1 MDVRTNLA
9 AFRNKRGLA
18 AAQLATEI
26 GVSRQTVYAIEAG
39 TYVPNT
45 AVSLKLA
52 RVLETTV
59 EELFELEQEEKIQE
73 EIAEATLLGDT
84 ESMMPGQLLRLCN
97 VNDHLVAVAPEPGS
111 WGLPP
116 ADAALLEPVRSGKRN
131 ATAKVQIFGDRWK
144 KSARVM
150 IAGCDPSVSILVHSL
165 QTQGCELVVAFEHSS
180 RALELLQEG
189 LVHIAGTHLVDKVTG
204 KVDLKPITKLFGRN
218 PVAVFSYALWEEGL
232 VTAAG
237 NPKHIA
243 GIADL
248 ARKDVRFAN
257 REPGAGCR
265 RLLDDLLREAG
276 IATTQV
282 KGYERII
289 AGHLPAARLVRSGEA
304 DCCVNTSSVARALG
318 LEFIPL
324 AQKPYHLVIRRKQ
337 LNLPPIQTLIETLG
351 RASFRR
357 EVEACTGYS
366 MRTAGDRLV

>member
-1 MDVRTNLA
+1 MGVQTNLA

-45 AVSLKLA
+45 AVSLRLA

-59 EELFELEQEEKIQE
+59 EELFQLEPEEKIQE

-84 ESMMPGQLLRLCN
+84 ESMAPGQLLRLCS

-116 ADAALLEPVRSGKRN
+116 ADAALIEPIQSGKHN
-131 ATAKVQIFGDRWK
+131 ARAKVQIFGYKWK
-144 KSARVM
+144 NTARIL
-150 IAGCDPSVSILVHSL
+150 IAGCDPSVSILEHSL

-204 KVDLKPITKLFGRN
+204 KVDLKPITKLFSRN

-232 VTAAG
+232 ITAPG

-248 ARKDVRFAN
+248 ARKEIRFVN

-265 RLLDDLLREAG
+265 RLLDDLLHEAG
-276 IATTQV
+276 IAATQV
-282 KGYERII
+282 KGYDRII

-304 DCCVNTSSVARALG
+304 DCCVNTNSVARAFG
-318 LEFIPL
+318 LDFVPL

-337 LNLPPIQTLIETLG
+337 LNLPSIQTLLETLG
-351 RASFRR
+351 RTSFRR

-366 MRTAGDRLV
+366 MRTSGDRLV